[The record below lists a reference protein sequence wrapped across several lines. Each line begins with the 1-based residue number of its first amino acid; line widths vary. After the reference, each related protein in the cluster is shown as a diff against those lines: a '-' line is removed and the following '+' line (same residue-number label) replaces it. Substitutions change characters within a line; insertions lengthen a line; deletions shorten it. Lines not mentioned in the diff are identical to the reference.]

1 MFLLAVCFQHCYFA
15 RWILDSHIFLFS
27 FSFFSDAGAEETAI
41 AAYWVTDGIDR
52 CRVGFLPR
60 HLVRRAR
67 FYSGRLVQV
76 VEMLADSEN
85 PRQRQYSCH
94 NLGACKAVMI
104 DTLVD
109 DNVPANGLRGCC
121 MDAIARSIM
130 QEEETKNDDEN
141 KAFLSAQ
148 EEEERKEE

>member
-1 MFLLAVCFQHCYFA
+1 MPVPKRQQSLLIGSQMGLIVVA
-15 RWILDSHIFLFS
+15 LD
-27 FSFFSDAGAEETAI
+27 FFPAS
-41 AAYWVTDGIDR
+41 
-52 CRVGFLPR
+52 

-104 DTLVD
+104 DTLID

-121 MDAIARSIM
+121 LDAIARSIM
-130 QEEETKNDDEN
+130 QEEETRNDDEN

-148 EEEERKEE
+148 EEGEGRIKRL